1 MKERKPGRIIFILC
15 LIVLIAAVLVVAGYL
30 WQRANSG
37 KTMSEVQETARTE
50 LSEAEEEEEISEA
63 EPEEETVDIPVDFSE
78 LQAENPDI
86 YAWIYIADT
95 NVDYPILHSETDD
108 DYYLYRDMY
117 GESDTAGSIY
127 TQYSYNSGCFED
139 NVTVIYGHNMRND
152 SMFGQLSEYQDE
164 EFREEH
170 SVIEIYTP
178 EHIYTYRI
186 VFAVTYDDRLLPA
199 SFHCDETD
207 GYQNL
212 LDSIRDDRTIPSWI
226 EDPFPVT
233 TEDKLII
240 LSTCNGNSSQRYLVG
255 AVLEQTEPESSD

>member
-1 MKERKPGRIIFILC
+1 MKERKPRRIVFILC
-15 LIVLIAAVLVVAGYL
+15 LVLLIAAIAAVAGYI
-30 WQRANSG
+30 WQREKSE
-37 KTMSEVQETARTE
+37 KTMSEVQDSVRTE
-50 LSEAEEEEEISEA
+50 LSEAEEEIPETE
-63 EPEEETVDIPVDFSE
+63 EEETISIPVDFSK
-78 LQAENPDI
+78 LQEENPDI

-95 NVDYPILHSETDD
+95 NVDYPILQSETDD
-108 DYYLYRDMY
+108 DYYLYRNMY

-164 EFREEH
+164 EFRKEH

-186 VFAVTYDDRLLPA
+186 VFAVTYNDSHLLA
-199 SFHCDETD
+199 SYNCDETD
-207 GYQNL
+207 GCQDL
-212 LDSIRDDRTIPSWI
+212 LDAIRENRTIPSWI

-233 TEDKLII
+233 AEDKLII

-255 AVLEQTEPESSD
+255 AVLEQTEPGNSD